1 MVSQVDPFVGRYFS
15 NNYVMNKILMM
26 TDEEIE
32 AMQAEIQKEK
42 DTLPDDM
49 QGPVLSGPP
58 QGAVP
63 QAEPE
68 DNTVENAEEEESL
81 TPGLDD
87 EVSKSV
93 VSINNRR
100 R

>member
-1 MVSQVDPFVGRYFS
+1 
-15 NNYVMNKILMM
+15 M